1 MDSASEPVVV
11 TVPVPGGVI
20 EAPPTQA
27 EEDNGPV
34 NVLVQPLVTSGEGQ
48 ESAQAAE
55 GASSP

>member
-27 EEDNGPV
+27 EDNGPV